1 MMPTIP
7 ATNGHDSWSNPGP
20 GRAINVS
27 IDRAAVEALCAKH
40 ETRISAIEALPG
52 GGTRVVMMNGDDAVA
67 MRRVFGTKVLT
78 GVVARAHWQRVVR

>member
-40 ETRISAIEALPG
+40 DTRISAIEALPG